1 MGYQLGVDLGTT
13 YTAAAVSRDG
23 HLEMVGLGNRGA
35 SVPSVIL
42 LREDEGVLTGDAAL
56 RRGLL
61 EPTRVARQ
69 FKRRLGDPT
78 PLLLG
83 GTPYSADALMS
94 KLLRWVVD
102 KVTQQEGAPP
112 DRLAVSHPA
121 NWGPY
126 KTDLLA
132 QAVRQADL
140 GVATMLSEPE
150 AAAISYAANERVE
163 PGSVIAVYDLGGG
176 TFDAAVLVKTEDG
189 FEMRGDPEGIE
200 RLGGIDLDEA
210 VLSHVR
216 RSLDGKLEEMDP
228 EDERTLAAMVR
239 LREECVEAKEALS
252 ADTEVSIPVLLP
264 VLQTEVRLT
273 RSEFEAM
280 VRPTLA
286 ETVAA
291 LRRALRSA
299 DVSPDQVHTV
309 LLVGGSSRIPLIA
322 QLVSAELERPVAVD
336 AHPKHAIALGAA
348 LMASAAAGGPASR
361 SGPLEDR
368 TDGRTTVPDPVVV
381 PAEPDHPLEPVRAA
395 ASAATQPGAV
405 EPEPVEPEPVEPEPV
420 EPETAGPGA
429 VEPRAPDADRTVPT
443 PGPPA
448 VETMF
453 ADASTD
459 DTEPA
464 DGARRVP
471 ALAAA
476 MIGVLALAGGA
487 YALTTSGN
495 GADDG
500 ERLSASAEVDPVP
513 GSEVDPGA
521 GVDEPSRDART
532 GSSGEDAP
540 DLPDH
545 GADHDAAPATGADRQ
560 EPSSSDGSDGGI
572 EVPDTTDP
580 GAGDEEATGSEAEDS
595 PPESPPTEESPPED
609 DPGPSESV
617 DALST
622 AITEIALDEGVY
634 VVSFTTEGFTASLP
648 EPHHV
653 HFFFDTVTPLQAGR
667 PGSGPWELYGGPSPF
682 TGYTVED
689 RPDAATQ
696 LCVLVAE
703 PDHSVRPDTGNC
715 RDLP

>member
-13 YTAAAVSRDG
+13 YTAAALCRDG
-23 HLEMVGLGNRGA
+23 HLEVVGLGNHGA

-42 LREDEGVLTGDAAL
+42 LREDEGVLTGEAAL

-61 EPTRVARQ
+61 EPARVARQ

-102 KVTQQEGAPP
+102 KVTEEQGAPP
-112 DRLAVSHPA
+112 DHVAVSHPA

-126 KTDLLA
+126 KTDLLT

-140 GVATMLSEPE
+140 DRATMLSEPE

-239 LREECVEAKEALS
+239 LREECVAAKEALS

-280 VRPTLA
+280 IRPTLA

-291 LRRALRSA
+291 LQRALRSA
-299 DVSPDQVHTV
+299 DVSPEQVHTV

-348 LMASAAAGGPASR
+348 LTASAATGGSASQP
-361 SGPLEDR
+361 GPLEDR
-368 TDGRTTVPDPVVV
+368 TEVHPTRPVPVVLPAQPDRPLDPVRTASSGT
-381 PAEPDHPLEPVRAA
+381 AEPGTAEP
-395 ASAATQPGAV
+395 G
-405 EPEPVEPEPVEPEPV
+405 
-420 EPETAGPGA
+420 TAESGTAEPGA
-429 VEPRAPDADRTVPT
+429 VEPRTPDADRPVST
-443 PGPPA
+443 PGSPA
-448 VETMF
+448 GETMF
-453 ADASTD
+453 ADASAD
-459 DTEPA
+459 DTGPA
-464 DGARRVP
+464 DAARRVP
-471 ALAAA
+471 VLAAA

-487 YALTTSGN
+487 YALTISGQ
-495 GADDG
+495 GADDD
-500 ERLSASAEVDPVP
+500 ERLSASTEVDPAP

-521 GVDEPSRDART
+521 GVDEPSRGAQA
-532 GSSGEDAP
+532 GSSGEGAP
-540 DLPDH
+540 DPPDH
-545 GADHDAAPATGADRQ
+545 GADPGPATGSDRQ
-560 EPSSSDGSDGGI
+560 EPSSSDGSDGGA
-572 EVPDTTDP
+572 EAPATTDP
-580 GAGDEEATGSEAEDS
+580 GAGDEEPSGAEA
-595 PPESPPTEESPPED
+595 EESPPGEETAPED
-609 DPGPSESV
+609 DPPPEEDEDPGPSEPV
-617 DALST
+617 AALST

-634 VVSFTTEGFTASLP
+634 VVSFTTDGFTASLP
-648 EPHHV
+648 DPHHV